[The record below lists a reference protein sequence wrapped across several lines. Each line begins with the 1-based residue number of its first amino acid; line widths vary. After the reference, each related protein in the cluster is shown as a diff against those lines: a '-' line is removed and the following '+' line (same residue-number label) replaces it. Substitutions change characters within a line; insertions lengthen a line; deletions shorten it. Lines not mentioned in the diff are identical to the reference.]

1 MSKKNYV
8 SNHKQQLY
16 KKFSQQSLTV
26 YSLKKTLSV
35 NLNFLY
41 HISNKIT
48 RIFIRQTL
56 WAFKF
61 SNFNFET
68 FLLINSSCFKDKLRR

>member
-61 SNFNFET
+61 NNFET
-68 FLLINSSCFKDKLRR
+68 CLLIYLSCFKDNLF